1 VGRTAVGALLAV
13 TLTAGATGS
22 AGAETR
28 TAHDAKAEQVSVYMM
43 GDSQALTLGLSL
55 ATPQLQSRYD
65 YTITILGILG
75 CGVVDGPAVK
85 TKGVIGI
92 GPAACYGPNDPYTT
106 ASPVPSW
113 QMRWD
118 AALARVHPN
127 VVAML
132 AGRWEDVDRVYDGKW
147 TSISNPTFAAYV
159 KQQLEVASNVVTS
172 SGANMVFLT
181 TPCLSEGRQPDG
193 KLWPEDLPSRQ
204 AIYNRLVRE
213 VAAEHHKTDS
223 VVNFAALV
231 CPGGHFTTQLD
242 GYRIRKVDGVHIALT
257 AGPAIAPGLM
267 PKIIASGR
275 AQIARNKPK
284 KKRIMG

>member
-1 VGRTAVGALLAV
+1 VRVGKTAVGVLLAV
-13 TLTAGATGS
+13 TLTVGAAGS
-22 AGAETR
+22 AGAATR
-28 TAHDAKAEQVSVYMM
+28 TAHAAKAEQVSVYMM
-43 GDSQALTLGLSL
+43 GDSLALTLGLSL
-55 ATPQLQSRYD
+55 ATPPLQSRYD
-65 YTITILGILG
+65 YDITILGILG

-85 TKGVIGI
+85 TKGKIGI
-92 GPAACYGPNDPYTT
+92 GPAACYGSTFPYG
-106 ASPVPSW
+106 APVPSW
-113 QMRWD
+113 QARWK

-132 AGRWEDVDRVYDGKW
+132 AGRWEDVDRVYMGKW

-159 KQQLEVASNVVTS
+159 KRQLELASNIVTS

-213 VAAEHHKTDS
+213 VAAQHPDTDS
-223 VVNFAALV
+223 VVNFAAV
-231 CPGGHFTTQLD
+231 ACPGGHYTTKLNGD
-242 GYRIRKVDGVHIALT
+242 RIRKVDGVHIAIT
-257 AGPAIAPGLM
+257 AGPALAPGIM
-267 PKIIASGR
+267 AKIVASGR

-284 KKRIMG
+284 PKRILG